1 MLRAGR
7 SVAYLRTT
15 NFATEALATYTGQVV
30 ACFRT
35 LHKLPRGS
43 SALRRR
49 RRPHC
54 RRRRRCRRCCCRH
67 RACRRRRRCCRRSR
81 CDRGRCVPC
90 TGGNRAACRS
100 IRVLRRRLSIAAAAD
115 AARNV
120 HGAAGG
126 GSEAVLMRAAPVAS
140 FKRISAAAAPSQG
153 CKRRVCNATSSP
165 EVPRRR
171 RVCGR
176 RCRRSGGAGGRRLV
190 VGVLGVVVV
199 GELAQGPLEHG
210 EAVPHPLRVLAHRAP
225 QRGQRRLSAP
235 ESRVRGARGGAGA
248 GGLGRGGRAVLLQAR
263 VPLQGRLHLPLEP
276 PLARLGGL
284 DLVLQR
290 RLLVLAPRGAA
301 LLRLEFRAQLP
312 ALQALTGR
320 GFGLRG
326 ALPLQLGSLEP
337 HPL

>member
-210 EAVPHPLRVLAHRAP
+210 EAVPH
-225 QRGQRRLSAP
+225 
-235 ESRVRGARGGAGA
+235 
-248 GGLGRGGRAVLLQAR
+248 LGRGGRAVLLQAR